1 MILVVIEHTGEALKP
16 STGELLAFARRVGQ
30 DFGLPVAAVVLGSG
44 TSKVVEQLQAQKV
57 DRILTVDDAALG
69 EYGPEKYVHALK
81 SIIDSQKPS
90 IVATAHSARGMD
102 FMPRLAVALRKPFV
116 AGCVD
121 YERIGDRIV
130 LTRPIFNAKLNMKL
144 EPLDAAPCLVTLTP
158 GAFPAEDVPVPAAGT
173 AAVAAE
179 PAVET
184 ITVNFSGVTN
194 RRRVIAQSEAS
205 KGEVDLSSAEVIV
218 SGGRGLKQK
227 ENFSLVFDLAKALN
241 GAVGAS
247 RPVVD
252 AEWLPREYQIG
263 SSGQTVAPKLYFA
276 IGISGAIQHLVGM
289 SGSRCIVAIN
299 KDPEAPI
306 FKVAH
311 YGIVDDLFKVV
322 PALTKL
328 INDLKAR

>member
-1 MILVVIEHTGEALKP
+1 MVIVVIEHNGGALKP
-16 STGELLAFARRVGQ
+16 STGELLAFAGRVGR
-30 DFGLPVAAVVLGSG
+30 DFGLPTAAVVLGAG
-44 TSKVVEQLQAQKV
+44 TSKVVEELKSRKV
-57 DRILTVDDAALG
+57 DRVLVVDDPALA
-69 EYGPEKYVHALK
+69 EYGPEKVAHALK
-81 SIIDSQKPS
+81 SIITTQKPS

-116 AGCVD
+116 AGCVEYD
-121 YERIGDRIV
+121 RIGDRIV
-130 LTRPIFNAKLNMKL
+130 FTRPIFNSKLNMKV
-144 EPLDAAPCLVTLTP
+144 EPLEGAPVLLTLTP
-158 GAFPAEDVPVPAAGT
+158 GAFPADETGASDGAAT
-173 AAVAAE
+173 
-179 PAVET
+179 VET
-184 ITVNFSGVTN
+184 MEVDFSGVSN
-194 RRRVIAQSEAS
+194 RRRVIAQAEAP
-205 KGEVDLSSAEVIV
+205 KGEADLSSAPVIV
-218 SGGRGLKQK
+218 AGGRGLKQK
-227 ENFSLVFDLAKALN
+227 ENFSLIFDLAKALN

-289 SGSRCIVAIN
+289 SASRCIVAIN

-322 PALTKL
+322 PVLTKL
-328 INDLKAR
+328 LNDLKAR

>member
-1 MILVVIEHTGEALKP
+1 MVIVVIEHNGGALKP
-16 STGELLAFARRVGQ
+16 GTGELLAFAGRVGQ
-30 DFGLPVAAVVLGSG
+30 DFGLPTAAVVLGSG
-44 TSKVVEQLQAQKV
+44 TSKVVEELQSRKV
-57 DRILTVDDAALG
+57 DRVLVVDNPALA
-69 EYGPEKYVHALK
+69 EYGSETVTHALK
-81 SIIDSQKPS
+81 SIITTQKPS

-116 AGCVD
+116 AGCVEYD
-121 YERIGDRIV
+121 RIGDRIV
-130 LTRPIFNAKLNMKL
+130 LTRPIFNAKLNMKV
-144 EPLDAAPCLVTLTP
+144 EPLESAPVLLTLTP
-158 GAFPAEDVPVPAAGT
+158 GAFPADEVVSSGNS
-173 AAVAAE
+173 AV
-179 PAVET
+179 VEA
-184 ITVNFSGVTN
+184 IEVDFKGVSN
-194 RRRVIAQSEAS
+194 RRRVISQSEAP
-205 KGEVDLSSAEVIV
+205 KGEADLSSAPVIV

-227 ENFSLVFDLAKALN
+227 ENFSLIFDLAKALG

-289 SGSRCIVAIN
+289 SASRCIVAIN

-311 YGIVDDLFKVV
+311 YGIVEDLFKIV
-322 PALTKL
+322 PVLTKL
-328 INDLKAR
+328 LNDLKAR